1 MRAAGI
7 RRRLKMAH
15 LYQYESSPREA
26 PMHALLQ
33 ILLVAALALAS
44 PALHADA
51 GEAAYAGC
59 VACHGARGEGKRA
72 LHAPALA
79 GQHAFYT
86 ARQLRSYRA
95 GMRGSDPRDTYG
107 VQMRGMAM
115 SLRDDAA
122 IDAVAA
128 WLAGLAPPVGAGEIP
143 GDPKNGND
151 IYQGKCGACHGLNA
165 AGNPALDA
173 PRLAGLDTGY
183 LRRQF
188 LAFREG
194 RRGAHPDD
202 RTGKQMAMMAKTID
216 PGQELDDVL
225 AYIHAQS
232 LPGARSTP

>member
-1 MRAAGI
+1 MRANATPCQS
-7 RRRLKMAH
+7 KMAH
-15 LYQYESSPREA
+15 LYHYKSRLPEA
-26 PMHALLQ
+26 PMHVLLTM
-33 ILLVAALALAS
+33 LLIAALALAS

-51 GEAAYAGC
+51 GEAAYSGC

-86 ARQLRSYRA
+86 ARQLRNYRA
-95 GMRGSDPRDTYG
+95 GIRGSDPRDTYG

-115 SLRDDAA
+115 SLPDEAA
-122 IDAVAA
+122 IDAVAT

-151 IYQGKCGACHGLNA
+151 IYQGKCGACHGLTA

-194 RRGAHPDD
+194 RRGAQPGD

-232 LPGARSTP
+232 LPGAQALR

>member
-1 MRAAGI
+1 MRALRA
-7 RRRLKMAH
+7 
-15 LYQYESSPREA
+15 
-26 PMHALLQ
+26 ALLF
-33 ILLVAALALAS
+33 AAVFLPGLALQA
-44 PALHADA
+44 AE
-51 GEAAYAGC
+51 GETAYAGC
-59 VACHGARGEGKRA
+59 IACHGARGEGKRA

-79 GQHAFYT
+79 GQHAAYT
-86 ARQLRSYRA
+86 ARQLRNYRK
-95 GMRGSDPRDTYG
+95 GIRGSDPRDTYG

-128 WLAGLAPPVGAGEIP
+128 WLAGLPPPAGAGEIP

-151 IYQGKCGACHGLNA
+151 IYQGKCGACHGLTA

-194 RRGAHPDD
+194 RRGAHADD
-202 RTGKQMAMMAKTID
+202 RLGKQMAMMAKTID

-232 LPGARSTP
+232 LPGAQAPR

>member
-1 MRAAGI
+1 LLSTLLIAAI
-7 RRRLKMAH
+7 
-15 LYQYESSPREA
+15 
-26 PMHALLQ
+26 AL
-33 ILLVAALALAS
+33 VS

-59 VACHGARGEGKRA
+59 IACHGARGEGKRA

-86 ARQLRSYRA
+86 ARQLRNYRV
-95 GMRGSDPRDTYG
+95 GIRGSDPRDTYG

-122 IDAVAA
+122 IDAVAT
-128 WLAGLAPPVGAGEIP
+128 WLAGLPSPAGAGEIP

-151 IYQGKCGACHGLNA
+151 IYQGKCGACHGLTA
-165 AGNPALDA
+165 AGNPALEA

-194 RRGAHPDD
+194 RRGAHSED
-202 RTGKQMAMMAKTID
+202 RLGRQMVMMAKTID
-216 PGQELDDVL
+216 TGQELDDVL

-232 LPGARSTP
+232 LPAEQAPR